1 MPKTRIIIRHVLLSL
16 CFALLFLLLNQPQ
29 VIVISH
35 LGSVAWYPATG
46 LVLALMLGI
55 SPWYAFLVS
64 VVAALAGQLIYQQP
78 LASFGET
85 VEAVSFGVFY
95 AAAAHVLRGPLK
107 INLGLRQRRD
117 VVRYLTVTT
126 IAALGSAAVGVV
138 CLALDHSIA
147 WSEYWHTTSAW
158 FLGDEVGLLAVA
170 PFLLIHVFP
179 WVRKQLSPGLVEL
192 EPAKANHPRQARRIG
207 ARLEVGG
214 EALALVVVLWI
225 MFGSRMSHLQRH
237 ASRNPRSCNRI
248 ARVEFWHHH
257 RDAFLP
263 AL

>member
-46 LVLALMLGI
+46 LVLALLLGI

-107 INLGLRQRRD
+107 INLGLRERRD

-138 CLALDHSIA
+138 
-147 WSEYWHTTSAW
+147 
-158 FLGDEVGLLAVA
+158 
-170 PFLLIHVFP
+170 
-179 WVRKQLSPGLVEL
+179 
-192 EPAKANHPRQARRIG
+192 
-207 ARLEVGG
+207 
-214 EALALVVVLWI
+214 
-225 MFGSRMSHLQRH
+225 
-237 ASRNPRSCNRI
+237 
-248 ARVEFWHHH
+248 
-257 RDAFLP
+257 
-263 AL
+263 